1 VNLGNQIVTFLTTAQ
16 TGTRG
21 PMGTK
26 AMSEAGT
33 PVKGCLHR
41 PYRASGSGSGTARA
55 QYPEVGV
62 GVATQW
68 WQTTTPPHP
77 AAIAAKAADF
87 IQVDGVTYKVIED
100 AKPFPDFSGKV
111 FKVSI
116 LSERQT
122 IT

>member
-1 VNLGNQIVTFLTTAQ
+1 MA
-16 TGTRG
+16 
-21 PMGTK
+21 
-26 AMSEAGT
+26 ET
-33 PVKGCLHR
+33 PAIAKGCLHR
-41 PYRASGSGSGTARA
+41 PFRATGSGSGTARA

-68 WQTTTPPHP
+68 WQTTTGPHP
-77 AAIAAKAADF
+77 AAIATKAADL